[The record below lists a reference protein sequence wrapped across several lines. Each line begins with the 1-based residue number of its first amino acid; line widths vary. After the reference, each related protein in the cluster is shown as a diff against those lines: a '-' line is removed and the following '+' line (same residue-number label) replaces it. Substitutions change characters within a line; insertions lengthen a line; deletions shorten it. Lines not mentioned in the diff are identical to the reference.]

1 MLRLFSEVRMLMN
14 QIPIVAFT
22 LVASFS
28 FAQINESEVLFGVEY
43 TFQDQTMVD
52 EPGRNTISTPYK
64 EKMALA
70 FSNELAKAVGLAP
83 KDAVKVK
90 TSWKQGFYLNV
101 PGDGQWVINPEPV
114 TIEVNTTPRHLNELK
129 TTAAPIFEVAEKL
142 GLKGYVQPAAER
154 SGMGHIHVGAASMK
168 ENPFFTNP
176 QLLRNVMVY
185 FHKNPALLH
194 GFAEAFDIG
203 LDSNIETYHTVER
216 QIKFQQAVNQFDQWY
231 LKATAEEKK
240 QGLTEFLKILMA
252 HNSYTIDFFHHYRF
266 INLEHL
272 KRATYAPFQP
282 EDKGK
287 LTVEFRNFRPPADP
301 ETTHAFAKLLM
312 SVMSYQAK
320 PDHLEPFKWI
330 SESEYLRF
338 NTASRV
344 QENWIQLKKDLKLRS
359 SALDRQIQEYA
370 SAVQRFQYP
379 QKLIG
384 DKNYKGMK
392 VNLAYSQKSRKGQ
405 LYEVLVEQTGTSD
418 KPHYQIGDHV
428 LDFSEVVVGS
438 KKYWLTVVDVKQV
451 GINPSDIHDGKLYQ
465 MMTQNIFTRIISKMS
480 CKKAI
485 SQSN

>member
-1 MLRLFSEVRMLMN
+1 MLLN
-14 QIPIVAFT
+14 QIFLIGLT
-22 LVASFS
+22 LVANLS
-28 FAQINESEVLFGVEY
+28 FAQINESQVLFGVEY
-43 TFQDQTMVD
+43 TFQDQTMVN

-64 EKMALA
+64 EKMALD
-70 FSNELAKAVGLAP
+70 FSNQLASAVGLAP
-83 KDAVKVK
+83 QEAVEVK
-90 TSWKQGFYLNV
+90 TSWKKGFYLNV

-114 TIEVNTTPRHLNELK
+114 TIEINTTPRHLDELK
-129 TTAAPIFEVAEKL
+129 KTAKPIFEVAEKL

-154 SGMGHIHVGAASMK
+154 SGMGHIHLGAKSMK
-168 ENPFFTNP
+168 ENPFFLNP

-203 LDSNIETYHTVER
+203 LGSNIETYHTVER
-216 QIKFQQAVNQFDQWY
+216 QTKFQEAVAQFDTWF

-252 HNSYTIDFFHHYRF
+252 HDSHSIQFFHHYRF

-272 KRATYAPFQP
+272 ERATYAPFQP

-301 ETTHAFAKLLM
+301 ETTYAFAKLLM
-312 SVMSYQAK
+312 SVMNYQAK
-320 PDHLEPFKWI
+320 AGHLEPFKWI

-344 QENWIQLKKDLKLRS
+344 KENWKQVKNDLNLQS
-359 SALDRQIQEYA
+359 LALDRQIQEYA
-370 SAVQRFQYP
+370 SAIQRFQYP

-384 DKNYKGMK
+384 SKIHKGMR
-392 VNLAYSQKSRKGQ
+392 VNLAYSQKTRKGE
-405 LYEVLVEQTGTSD
+405 LFEVLIEQSGSSL
-418 KPHYQIGDHV
+418 KPRYQIRDHV

-451 GINPSDIHDGKLYQ
+451 GINPSTIQEGNLYQ
-465 MMTQNIFTRIISKMS
+465 LMTENGSSQLISKLS
-480 CKKAI
+480 CKKAV
-485 SQSN
+485 SE

>member
-1 MLRLFSEVRMLMN
+1 MQMN
-14 QIPIVAFT
+14 QVILMMLT
-22 LVASFS
+22 LVTSLS
-28 FAQINESEVLFGVEY
+28 FAQIDESQVLFGVEY

-64 EKMALA
+64 EKMALD
-70 FSNELAKAVGLAP
+70 FSNELALAVGLVP
-83 KDAVKVK
+83 KNAVKVK
-90 TSWKQGFYLNV
+90 SSWKQGFYLNV

-114 TIEVNTTPRHLNELK
+114 TIEVNTTPRHLVELK
-129 TTAAPIFEVAEKL
+129 STAKPIFEVAKKL

-154 SGMGHIHVGAASMK
+154 SGMGHIHVGAANMK
-168 ENPFFTNP
+168 ENPFFVNP

-203 LDSNIETYHTVER
+203 LGSNIETYHTVER
-216 QIKFQQAVNQFDQWY
+216 QKKFQEAVAQFDQWF
-231 LKATAEEKK
+231 LKASAEEKK
-240 QGLTEFLKILMA
+240 QGLTEFLKILDT
-252 HNSYTIDFFHHYRF
+252 HNSNSIDFFHHYRF

-312 SVMSYQAK
+312 SVMSYQARA
-320 PDHLEPFKWI
+320 DHLEPFKWI

-344 QENWIQLKKDLKLRS
+344 KENWNQLKKELNLKS

-370 SAVQRFQYP
+370 SAIQRFQYP
-379 QKLIG
+379 QRLIG
-384 DKNYKGMK
+384 EKNFRGMK
-392 VNLAYSQKSRKGQ
+392 VNMAYSQKTRKGE
-405 LYEVLVEQTGTSD
+405 LFEVLIEQTVSSV
-418 KPHYQIGDHV
+418 KPLYQIGEHT

-438 KKYWLTVVDVKQV
+438 KKYWLTVIDVKQV
-451 GINPSDIHDGKLYQ
+451 GISPSDIIDGKLYQ
-465 MMTQNIFTRIISKMS
+465 LMTQNLFSKKASGLS
-480 CKKAI
+480 CKKAV
-485 SQSN
+485 SQ

>member
-1 MLRLFSEVRMLMN
+1 MQLNQVLFTAL
-14 QIPIVAFT
+14 T
-22 LVASFS
+22 LVAGLS
-28 FAQINESEVLFGVEY
+28 FAQIDESQVLFGVEY
-43 TFQDQTMVD
+43 TFQDQVMVD

-64 EKMALA
+64 EKMALD
-70 FSNELAKAVGLAP
+70 FSNELALAIGLVP
-83 KDAVKVK
+83 KDAVKIK
-90 TSWKQGFYLNV
+90 TSWKQGFFLNV

-129 TTAAPIFEVAEKL
+129 STAKPIFEVAKKL

-154 SGMGHIHVGAASMK
+154 SGMGHIHVGAANMR
-168 ENPFFTNP
+168 ENPFFANP

-203 LDSNIETYHTVER
+203 LGSNIETYHTVDR
-216 QIKFQQAVNQFDQWY
+216 QTKFQEAVAQFDQWF

-240 QGLTEFLKILMA
+240 QGLTEFLKILAA
-252 HNSYTIDFFHHYRF
+252 HDSHTINFFHHYRF

-272 KRATYAPFQP
+272 ERATYAPFQP

-312 SVMSYQAK
+312 SVMKYQSQAG
-320 PDHLEPFKWI
+320 HLEPFKWI

-344 QENWIQLKKDLKLRS
+344 KENWVQVKKDLNLKSR
-359 SALDRQIQEYA
+359 ALDRQIQEYA
-370 SAVQRFQYP
+370 SAIQRFQYP
-379 QKLIG
+379 QKVIG
-384 DKNYKGMK
+384 EKIHRSMK
-392 VNLAYSQKSRKGQ
+392 VNLAYSQKTRKGQ
-405 LYEVLVEQTGTSD
+405 LFEILIEQNEYPA
-418 KPHYQIGDHV
+418 KPRYQIGEHV

-438 KKYWLTVVDVKQV
+438 KKYWLTVVDVKQL
-451 GINPSDIHDGKLYQ
+451 GIHPSDIVEGKLYQ
-465 MMTQNIFTRIISKMS
+465 MMTQKFFDRMFSKLS
-480 CKKAI
+480 CKKAV
-485 SQSN
+485 SQ